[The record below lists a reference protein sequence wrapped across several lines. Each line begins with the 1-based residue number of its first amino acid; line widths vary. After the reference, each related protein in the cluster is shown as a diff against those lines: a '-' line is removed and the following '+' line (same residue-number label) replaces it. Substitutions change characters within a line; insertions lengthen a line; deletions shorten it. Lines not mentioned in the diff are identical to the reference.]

1 MLSLDSDG
9 SLLMTPAKEVEGT
22 FSTSLDTLQHEWII
36 TPAGLVTRITVRLDV
51 NGETGW
57 QLTDDNGEIRCG
69 GIDFHAPAAPIRL
82 LLDASVLEV
91 FVGNREALTSRVYT
105 VKHGT
110 TSFHVQVEGGRAAMD
125 SWALMPIS
133 PDRLVS

>member
-9 SLLMTPAKEVEGT
+9 SLLMTPAKKVEGT

-57 QLTDDNGEIRCG
+57 
-69 GIDFHAPAAPIRL
+69 
-82 LLDASVLEV
+82 
-91 FVGNREALTSRVYT
+91 
-105 VKHGT
+105 
-110 TSFHVQVEGGRAAMD
+110 
-125 SWALMPIS
+125 
-133 PDRLVS
+133 